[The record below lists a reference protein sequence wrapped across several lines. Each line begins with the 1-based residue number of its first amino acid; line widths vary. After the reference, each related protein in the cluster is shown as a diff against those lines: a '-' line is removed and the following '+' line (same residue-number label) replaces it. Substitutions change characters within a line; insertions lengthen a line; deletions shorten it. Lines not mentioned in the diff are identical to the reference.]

1 MKPRRRGLR
10 ASTLVGSMKA
20 PSIAQAPPYN
30 GHQMPASP
38 VHSRVFS
45 RAAGRTLPTVA
56 RAKGVEI
63 WDTEGRRYL
72 DGAGGAVVV
81 NVGHG
86 REEVA
91 AAMARQASS
100 AGYVHGTQFTS
111 AALEEYAQRVAGHA
125 PAGCDRLYLV
135 SGGSEANETAVKVAR
150 AYHRARGQAS
160 RHRVIRRAV
169 SYHGNTLF
177 TLSLS
182 GRPASR
188 APYEP
193 LLTETAAV
201 ATPFCYHCPL
211 EKAYPACDVACADD
225 LEAAIVRAGPETVAA
240 FVAEPIL
247 GASAGAAVP
256 PEDYVRRTAETC
268 RRHGILYIDDEVM
281 TGFGRT
287 GAWFAAEWSGL
298 EPDIVTCGKGM
309 SGGYMPVG
317 GVLVRPEIVAALED
331 AGGFVHGFTFSHHPV
346 TAAACLAVL
355 DILEREC
362 LVERARSLDVILRER
377 LERLRAHP
385 HVGDVRGRGLM
396 WAVEFVDDVATRRP
410 FPRDAGWTRAVTAG
424 CLEAGLIVY
433 PSAGCANGVDGDAV
447 MLAPPFVVSES
458 ELAEMVDILDQ
469 VLFAL
474 GL

>member
-1 MKPRRRGLR
+1 MP
-10 ASTLVGSMKA
+10 
-20 PSIAQAPPYN
+20 PS
-30 GHQMPASP
+30 S
-38 VHSRVFS
+38 VDSRVFS
-45 RAAGRTLPTVA
+45 RALGRALPVVA

-63 WDTEGRRYL
+63 WDTDGRRYL

-86 REEVA
+86 RDEVA
-91 AAMARQASS
+91 AAMARQAAS

-111 AALEEYAQRVAGHA
+111 GALEEYAQRVGAHA

-135 SGGSEANETAVKVAR
+135 SGGSEANETAVKIAR
-150 AYHRARGQAS
+150 AYHRARGEGT

-182 GRPASR
+182 GRPSLR

-193 LLTETAAV
+193 LLPDAPAV
-201 ATPFCYHCPL
+201 APPFCYHCPL
-211 EKAYPACDVACADD
+211 DRTYPECKIVCADD
-225 LEAAIVRAGPETVAA
+225 LEAAIQRAGPETVAA

-268 RRHGILYIDDEVM
+268 RRHGVLYIDDEVM

-298 EPDIVTCGKGM
+298 APDLVTCGKGM

-317 GVLVRPEIVAALED
+317 GVLARPEIVGALED

-346 TAAACLAVL
+346 TAAVCLAVL
-355 DILEREC
+355 DILEREL
-362 LVERARSLDVILRER
+362 LVERARSLGVILQER
-377 LERLRAHP
+377 LERLHSHP
-385 HVGDVRGRGLM
+385 HVGDVRGRGLL
-396 WAVEFVDDVATRRP
+396 WGIELVEDVASRRP
-410 FPRDAGWTRAVTAG
+410 FPRAAGWTAAVTAG
-424 CLEAGLIVY
+424 CLKAGLIVY
-433 PSAGCANGVDGDAV
+433 PSTGVANGVDGDAV
-447 MLAPPFVVSES
+447 MLAPPFVATEA
-458 ELAEMVDILDQ
+458 ELGEMVDILDH